1 MAPLHH
7 TATTSM
13 PVTPAAL
20 TAMVPSHTGDE
31 LRPARAIAADAEAG
45 R

>member
-7 TATTSM
+7 TATTLM

-20 TAMVPSHTGDE
+20 TAMVPVRTVDG
-31 LRPARAIAADAEAG
+31 LRPARAIAADAGAG